1 MRRFQ
6 LGLII
11 TLFAVVF
18 GCAVCGD
25 SEEFANYELQGTV
38 TDNNSLPIKD
48 IRVVREATDFLL
60 FSDTTYTDANG
71 KYDFYFTDYYDS
83 KATFKLKIEDVDV
96 ALNGGEFATQNL
108 KVSYSN
114 ASWSFSKTAKEST
127 ALGSKTYDIKLQL
140 K

>member
-1 MRRFQ
+1 MSKFQ

-11 TLFAVVF
+11 VLFAF
-18 GCAVCGD
+18 GCVACGD
-25 SEEFANYELQGTV
+25 SPEFANYELQGIV

-60 FSDTTYTDANG
+60 FSDTTYTDVNG

>member
-1 MRRFQ
+1 MRKFQ
-6 LGLII
+6 SGLII
-11 TLFAVVF
+11 ALFAVAF
-18 GCAVCGD
+18 GCVACGD
-25 SEEFANYELQGTV
+25 SPEFANYELQGIV
-38 TDNNSLPIKD
+38 TDNNSQPIKD

-114 ASWSFSKTAKEST
+114 ASWSFTKATTEPA
-127 ALGSKTYDIKLQL
+127 ALGRKTYDIKLQL